1 MSEYNTRQDIIDE
14 LIANWGCKQA
24 NFDRNKTAKRFWTY
38 NRLIHYLYNLKRLH
52 EPILVDNKVVGRKL
66 K

>member
-1 MSEYNTRQDIIDE
+1 MKEYNTRQDIIDE
-14 LIANWGCKQA
+14 LIENWGCKQA

-38 NRLIHYLYNLKRLH
+38 NRLIHYLYKLEREH
-52 EPILVDNKVVGRKL
+52 EAIIADNKVVGRKS